1 MKLLKIIPIIL
12 VLCSISV
19 LSSSCAY
26 ESEAAVPENEVAAV
40 QRGNLTIDITSVSN
54 LALCAKEDLGFK
66 STGWVEEILVEE
78 GDAVEKGQVLARMD
92 TTSLE
97 LVVREEEI
105 ELEIV
110 TSAFREIT
118 YPYTYNTWVFDVPAS
133 IAGMSDALRELDEAL
148 AVMQELGL
156 SREQYNWQQYWDVW
170 HSLKR
175 AKDDLLEARANV
187 VKGSGADVFASGI
200 LPMSDFWT
208 LREAQLEMEKAQVVL
223 DEANNDLGKALI
235 VAPFDGFITEV
246 NVSKGGEIKKG
257 TVVMQIADPDK
268 FQAAIEVSE
277 MEIFQVKLGGE
288 AWVQVDALP
297 GVRLPAKITH
307 ISPTATIEAGVVNY
321 TVKVE
326 IESLEAVQQEWQE
339 VRQEEAVQV
348 MVIQWLEG
356 QGGQQEMPAMPEAF
370 QLRDGL
376 TVSVSLLVEG
386 KNEVLLVPNEAITY
400 QEGKTYVQVL
410 TDGVIE
416 PCLITTGVSNR
427 QCTEVTNGLNEGQ
440 QVIVY

>member
-1 MKLLKIIPIIL
+1 MKLPKIMLITL
-12 VLCSISV
+12 VVCSISV

-26 ESEAAVPENEVAAV
+26 ESDAAVPENEVATV
-40 QRGNLTIDITSVSN
+40 QRGDLVIDITAASN
-54 LALCAKEDLGFK
+54 LALSAKEDLGFQ
-66 STGWVEEILVEE
+66 SVGYVEEILVEE
-78 GDAVEKGQVLARMD
+78 GDAVKKGQVLARMD
-92 TTSLE
+92 ITSLE
-97 LVVREEEI
+97 LAVKEEEI
-105 ELEIV
+105 DLEIA
-110 TSAFREIT
+110 TDSYRKLT

-133 IAGMSDALRELDEAL
+133 IAAISDALWEVNESLDVLQDLELS
-148 AVMQELGL
+148 Q
-156 SREQYNWQQYWDVW
+156 EQYRDVW
-170 HSLKR
+170 HGLNR
-175 AKDDLLEARANV
+175 AEDDLLEARANLAR
-187 VKGSGADVFASGI
+187 GCGADVFASGI

-208 LREAQLEMEKAQVVL
+208 LRAAQLKMEKAQLAL
-223 DEANNDLGKALI
+223 DEANNDLEKALI

-246 NVSKGGEIKKG
+246 NVSNGAEIKKG

-268 FQAAIEVSE
+268 FEAEIMVSE
-277 MEIFQVKLGGE
+277 TDIFHIKLGGE

-297 GVRLPAKITH
+297 GVNLPAKVTH
-307 ISPTATIEAGVVNY
+307 ISPTATIEAGAVNY

-356 QGGQQEMPAMPEAF
+356 QGGQQEIPTMPEAF

-376 TVSVSLLVEG
+376 TVSVSLVVEG
-386 KNEVLLVPNEAITY
+386 RNDVLLVPNAAITY

-416 PCLITTGVSNR
+416 PCLICTGISNC
-427 QCTEVTNGLNEGQ
+427 QCTEVTSGLNAGK
-440 QVIVY
+440 QVIVH